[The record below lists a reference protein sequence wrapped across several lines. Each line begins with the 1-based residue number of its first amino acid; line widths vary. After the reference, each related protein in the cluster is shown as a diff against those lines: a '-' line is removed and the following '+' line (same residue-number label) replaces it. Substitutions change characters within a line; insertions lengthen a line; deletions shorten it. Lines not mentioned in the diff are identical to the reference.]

1 VQALSSVPEAVR
13 PALAGAGLAC
23 AEAML
28 AQGQRGEAAELYNRL
43 REMALPNHIRAAAT
57 RGAILAAGPSGVDLL
72 VAQLQADDDALFA
85 LALGASREL
94 PGSEVAT
101 ELVSQLPE
109 LSPER
114 QALLIAALAD
124 RGDQAALPAV
134 LEAAASESL
143 DVRLA
148 ATEALGTLGDASAI
162 PLLLESLGQS
172 ETRIAA
178 AAQESLASM
187 AGAEV
192 GAAIVSK
199 LVEAKGQSRRLLLE
213 LAGRRR
219 IDSAADALARA
230 AEDRDEGIRLAALQG
245 LGMISGAGQLPVL
258 TRHLLGPTSP
268 GDKDA
273 ALEALRATCAR
284 LAGNDA
290 CAEHLVGCLAEAPS
304 ESKHALIE
312 LLAIVAGPRALEAVA
327 AAARDGNTEM
337 QDTATRVLG
346 EWPGPEAA
354 PPMLEL
360 ARELDNGKFRIR
372 VLRGYIRIIRQMDL
386 PENQKLTMC
395 RAAMDTAQRDD
406 ERRLSLEAM
415 GRIPS
420 TEAMSMALSH
430 ADSASL
436 REAACAAVVSIA
448 ESIVANEPEAT
459 AKALARVLQLTKDAD
474 TRQRAS
480 DALQKAQSSMIRCP

>member
-1 VQALSSVPEAVR
+1 
-13 PALAGAGLAC
+13 
-23 AEAML
+23 
-28 AQGQRGEAAELYNRL
+28 
-43 REMALPNHIRAAAT
+43 
-57 RGAILAAGPSGVDLL
+57 
-72 VAQLQADDDALFA
+72 
-85 LALGASREL
+85 
-94 PGSEVAT
+94 
-101 ELVSQLPE
+101 
-109 LSPER
+109 
-114 QALLIAALAD
+114 
-124 RGDQAALPAV
+124 
-134 LEAAASESL
+134 
-143 DVRLA
+143 
-148 ATEALGTLGDASAI
+148 
-162 PLLLESLGQS
+162 
-172 ETRIAA
+172 
-178 AAQESLASM
+178 
-187 AGAEV
+187 
-192 GAAIVSK
+192 
-199 LVEAKGQSRRLLLE
+199 LLLE

-230 AEDRDEGIRLAALQG
+230 AEDRDEGIRFAALQG
-245 LGMISGAGQLPVL
+245 LGLISGVGQLPVL

-312 LLAIVAGPRALEAVA
+312 LLAIVAGPTALEAVA
-327 AAARDGNTEM
+327 AAARDGNVAM
-337 QDTATRVLG
+337 QNTATRVLG
-346 EWPGPEAA
+346 EWPDPEAA
-354 PPMLEL
+354 PPLLKL
-360 ARELDNGKFRIR
+360 AREIDNGKFRVR

-386 PENQKLTMC
+386 PGPQKLTMC

-480 DALQKAQSSMIRCP
+480 DALQKAQSTMSRRP